1 MVKANGGLPYEREFM
16 KIRHIAIALAALL
29 PAGTALAQSGY
40 AHLTPKKIGY
50 NENLPD
56 RYAVLDFSVTASDWM
71 DRVRLP
77 SIQRH
82 HDSMQINIVSVGARG
97 DYLEIKGKFA
107 HLPDAVD
114 SMIASPFTALA
125 YRSNLATSEW
135 ELLHTAYREIDG
147 PNERRWR
154 IPSNG
159 RVPATALNLRDGQHV
174 GELGLPD
181 GAHPYDT
188 VTVRHTASWP
198 SAVVAADTLFPR
210 SNLRIESGDVHHY
223 VFDPFFRRWKL
234 NHATYRPVL
243 PNEASQKTTTA
254 RTRVTATNENFRGY
268 YLDFPHSPSDRDRRV
283 FKVADSKV
291 IDPSWGLKIKD
302 DNIFDREAHVWT
314 NPGEEFEF
322 MYVDDGGPGSSH
334 WHALR
339 YPVQRVDI
347 DKSRGGKVDN
357 AAALLTWVTTGG
369 GTVTLPN
376 AFQRL
381 TRLVVENVTGT
392 QPHPTP
398 RTTTVIGPGL
408 SDKVLPGEQ
417 VSYRLRDHKWIRETT
432 TVDVVFAVSGQLG
445 EIGSKAMALELMRE
459 SLVKTNQALDNSGAT
474 FRFREAAVRDITV
487 PYYLPTYAIPE
498 WIANHAPQVISDSG
512 ADGVYFG
519 GVATGCNGVHH
530 SKPRKQFAVAMNLL
544 CSTDMLREEMGKAL
558 GMKVN
563 GTQGVP
569 VIGSGNKLPLYAT
582 PVRFVDDGNRA
593 INPGQ
598 RDEVQHMNAAAAEVA
613 RYGYP
618 R

>member
-16 KIRHIAIALAALL
+16 KIRHIAVALAALL

-125 YRSNLATSEW
+125 YRSNLATSKW

-234 NHATYRPVL
+234 NHATYRPVP

-268 YLDFPHSPSDRDRRV
+268 YLDLPHSPSDRDRRM

-322 MYVDDGGPGSSH
+322 MYVDDGGPGSGH

-339 YPVQRVDI
+339 YPVQRIDI
-347 DKSRGGKVDN
+347 DTYRGGKVDN

-369 GTVTLPN
+369 GTVN
-376 AFQRL
+376 S
-381 TRLVVENVTGT
+381 VENRGLLSGRVLIAGNRGSATMGGTVNSLVNHGVMAGTVVIAGNQGNAALGGVSNSVINQGVITGAVAIVGNMTAAAAGMTSGSVRNLGGAVTGVVGVAGN
-392 QPHPTP
+392 TP
-398 RTTTVIGPGL
+398 VAANPG
-408 SDKVLPGEQ
+408 
-417 VSYRLRDHKWIRETT
+417 Y
-432 TVDVVFAVSGQLG
+432 
-445 EIGSKAMALELMRE
+445 
-459 SLVKTNQALDNSGAT
+459 
-474 FRFREAAVRDITV
+474 
-487 PYYLPTYAIPE
+487 TYAIP
-498 WIANHAPQVISDSG
+498 ST
-512 ADGVYFG
+512 GV
-519 GVATGCNGVHH
+519 VNQSVTVL
-530 SKPRKQFAVAMNLL
+530 PAVNLL
-544 CSTDMLREEMGKAL
+544 SM
-558 GMKVN
+558 
-563 GTQGVP
+563 
-569 VIGSGNKLPLYAT
+569 
-582 PVRFVDDGNRA
+582 
-593 INPGQ
+593 
-598 RDEVQHMNAAAAEVA
+598 
-613 RYGYP
+613 
-618 R
+618 

>member
-1 MVKANGGLPYEREFM
+1 MKNLTVTLAMLLPASTCLAQDFGVPLNPGPVPGAGTVSGQGLLTPSSNGYNEWLPDRYRNLIFTLRNNDWQDQVRLPINRQHHGYKTIVLQNRASSPNHLHVRGNFAHLPEGVDGM
-16 KIRHIAIALAALL
+16 ML
-29 PAGTALAQSGY
+29 PAGTTL
-40 AHLTPKKIGY
+40 
-50 NENLPD
+50 
-56 RYAVLDFSVTASDWM
+56 SVD
-71 DRVRLP
+71 
-77 SIQRH
+77 
-82 HDSMQINIVSVGARG
+82 N
-97 DYLEIKGKFA
+97 
-107 HLPDAVD
+107 
-114 SMIASPFTALA
+114 
-125 YRSNLATSEW
+125 RSNRW
-135 ELLHTAYREIDG
+135 NLLTENIRTLNG
-147 PNERRWR
+147 PNEARWR

-159 RVPATALNLRDGQHV
+159 RKLATTLNLRDGQHV
-174 GELGLPD
+174 SLMGLPD

-188 VTVRHTASWP
+188 VTVRHTAAWP

-234 NHATYRPVL
+234 NYATYRPVL

-254 RTRVTATNENFRGY
+254 RTRVTATNDNFRGY
-268 YLDFPHSPSDRDRRV
+268 YLDFPHSPSDRDRRM

-322 MYVDDGGPGSSH
+322 MYVDDGGSGSGH

-339 YPVQRVDI
+339 YPVSRVDV

-369 GTVTLPN
+369 GTVTLPD

-392 QPHPTP
+392 HPYPAP

-417 VSYRLRDHKWIRETT
+417 VSYRLRDYKWIRETS

-445 EIGSKAMALELMRE
+445 EIGSKDMALELMRE
-459 SLVKTNQALDNSGAT
+459 SLAKTNQALDNSGAS

-563 GTQGVP
+563 GMQGVP
-569 VIGSGNKLPLYAT
+569 VIGAGNKLPLYPT
-582 PVRFVDDGNRA
+582 PLRFVDDGNRA

-598 RDEVQHMNAAAAEVA
+598 RDEVQHMNGVAAEVA
-613 RYGYP
+613 RYGHA

>member
-1 MVKANGGLPYEREFM
+1 M
-16 KIRHIAIALAALL
+16 KIRHIAVAVAALL
-29 PAGTALAQSGY
+29 PVGTALAQSGY
-40 AHLTPKKIGY
+40 AHLTPRQIGY

-56 RYAVLDFSVTASDWM
+56 RYAVLDFSVTAADWM

-77 SIQRH
+77 SIQRR
-82 HDSMQINIVSVGARG
+82 HDTMQINIVNQGARG
-97 DYLEIKGKFA
+97 DYLEIKGTFA

-114 SMIASPFTALA
+114 SMVASPFTALA
-125 YRSNLATSEW
+125 YRSNLATSKW
-135 ELLHTAYREIDG
+135 QLLPTAYREIDG
-147 PNERRWR
+147 PNEARWR

-159 RVPATALNLRDGQHV
+159 RKPATVLNLRDGQHV

-181 GAHPYDT
+181 GPLPYDS
-188 VTVRHTASWP
+188 VTIRHSAAWP
-198 SAVVAADTLFPR
+198 SSVIAADTLFPR

-223 VFDPFFRRWKL
+223 VFDPFFSRWKL

-243 PNEASQKTTTA
+243 PNDASKKTNTA
-254 RTRVTATNENFRGY
+254 RTLVTATNENFRGY
-268 YLDFPHSPSDRDRRV
+268 YLNFPDRPSDRDRRM
-283 FKVADSKV
+283 FKVDESKV
-291 IDPSWGLKIKD
+291 IDPGYGLMIND
-302 DNIFDREAHVWT
+302 GDIFDREAHIRT
-314 NPGEEFEF
+314 RPGQEFEF
-322 MYVDDGGPGSSH
+322 MYVNDSGPGSGY

-339 YPVQRVDI
+339 YPVQRVDL
-347 DKSRGGKVDN
+347 DTYRGGKVDN

-376 AFQRL
+376 AYQRL

-398 RTTTVIGPGL
+398 RTTTLIGPGL

-417 VSYRLRDHKWIRETT
+417 VSYRLRDHKWVRETT
-432 TVDVVFAVSGQLG
+432 TVDVVFAVSGQRG
-445 EIGSKAMALELMRE
+445 EIGSRDMALELMRE
-459 SLVKTNQALDNSGAT
+459 SLAKTNQALDNSGAT

-519 GVATGCNGVHH
+519 GVATGCNGFHH

-544 CSTDMLREEMGKAL
+544 CPTDLLREEMGKAL

-563 GTQGVP
+563 GMQGVP
-569 VIGSGNKLPLYAT
+569 VIGSGNKLPLYPT

-598 RDEVQHMNAAAAEVA
+598 RDEVQHMNGVAAEVA
-613 RYGYP
+613 RYGHA